1 MIKRSTKIVVM
12 MAFILFFFV
21 GTIEAQRRGRQRG
34 KRIQELTVVISQV
47 DEATIGYQVERRGR
61 LRTQYIGIASVT
73 KITKN
78 GKDASIKDLEKTDKV
93 VVTLYKDPDDPYFPA
108 LAVKV
113 IGKGELK
120 KARRR
125 GKKGKKSR

>member
-78 GKDASIKDLEKTDKV
+78 GKDVSIKDLEKTDKA